1 MFCTDPVMLLLTHEV
16 LYMFSV
22 PGYDNGTAGYTDSK
36 LYLDTDWLFYWSWTL
51 FTIGE
56 DCQ

>member
-1 MFCTDPVMLLLTHEV
+1 MLLLTHV
-16 LYMFSV
+16 AMYMFAV

-36 LYLDTDWLFYWSWTL
+36 LYLDSDWLFYWSWTL
-51 FTIGE
+51 FTIRE